1 MAVALRV
8 SEQGLKLVDQARR
21 KKGWTKIA
29 DAWLRAA
36 ETSPSTLKRFWR
48 GMPIARENFIAI
60 CQALGLD
67 NWEEIVEDSPTQQT
81 PPQAPPVVSFFSYD
95 NAWVGRQELIAD
107 LSAKVRGTCRV
118 LILAG
123 ITGIGKTALAERL
136 AAELHSDWL
145 QGDWTKFLQENF
157 DYEVKANDFA
167 SVGARWLEKFGEL
180 VTPEDR
186 KDTQRLLNRLVKHL
200 LENRYLVQ
208 IDSLENILK
217 GNEEE
222 GWSDFEDEW
231 WVKFFQSLL
240 SAEFCQSR
248 VILASQDL
256 PGQIPTIGSRYQNF
270 WYCQPLSGL
279 TEAEQLA
286 LFDKT
291 GLNVSTESQN
301 RPYIVRIAAAY
312 EGHPLA
318 LRVIAGEIGNQPFDG
333 NVVAYWKTYGHEIEE
348 VEKAIEEAKTKG
360 VMALA
365 DDHWQLHRYNRRL
378 QRMVRSRLETM
389 FNRLNKDVHYA
400 YVLLCEASVYRCPVP
415 EEFWLSHLEDWDY
428 DKDKQKV
435 ALDALRDRYLVEE
448 VVENNKY
455 LLRQHNLIRSVALEH
470 LKKLAEND
478 E

>member
-1 MAVALRV
+1 
-8 SEQGLKLVDQARR
+8 
-21 KKGWTKIA
+21 
-29 DAWLRAA
+29 
-36 ETSPSTLKRFWR
+36 
-48 GMPIARENFIAI
+48 
-60 CQALGLD
+60 
-67 NWEEIVEDSPTQQT
+67 
-81 PPQAPPVVSFFSYD
+81 
-95 NAWVGRQELIAD
+95 
-107 LSAKVRGTCRV
+107 
-118 LILAG
+118 
-123 ITGIGKTALAERL
+123 
-136 AAELHSDWL
+136 
-145 QGDWTKFLQENF
+145 
-157 DYEVKANDFA
+157 
-167 SVGARWLEKFGEL
+167 
-180 VTPEDR
+180 
-186 KDTQRLLNRLVKHL
+186 
-200 LENRYLVQ
+200 
-208 IDSLENILK
+208 LK

-248 VILASQDL
+248 VILTSQDL

-389 FNRLNKDVHYA
+389 FNRLDKDVHYA